1 MGFEQ
6 DIERMEEITKQLQD
20 NATSLD
26 DSIKL
31 FEEGVELARKVEK
44 ALDRIEQKVEV
55 LLSSTDTATEEP
67 EIAPFAQES

>member
-6 DIERMEEITKQLQD
+6 DIARMEEITKQLQD

-26 DSIKL
+26 ESIKL

-44 ALDRIEQKVEV
+44 GLEKIEQKVEI
-55 LLSSTDTATEEP
+55 LLTSTDTSAEEPKLAPFTEEG
-67 EIAPFAQES
+67 